1 MIDHKL
7 FNSILKRRPIVVK
20 FKLKIQK
27 GKVIIEKVIEMD
39 RSSIFYFIA
48 RLEEYGW
55 KRI

>member
-7 FNSILKRRPIVVK
+7 FNLYLKGDTGVVK

-48 RLEEYGW
+48 RLEEHGW